1 MSSTTG
7 WPPMAE
13 GEVTDAAARLGTAWD
28 AFCDSL
34 REVGHSVVDGA
45 LVEIDNPQELAEA
58 LRATARMATAALQ
71 QRLDFN
77 DPDFPRVFR
86 AMDDRFMYAGPDVH
100 ITYLSAAV
108 RGDATYRIRGSDH
121 G

>member
-7 WPPMAE
+7 WPRMAE

-58 LRATARMATAALQ
+58 RRTAFAARITGGRSTWGRFGHATSKPDRTGALRSSPAPTSIPATG
-71 QRLDFN
+71 F
-77 DPDFPRVFR
+77 
-86 AMDDRFMYAGPDVH
+86 H
-100 ITYLSAAV
+100 
-108 RGDATYRIRGSDH
+108 
-121 G
+121 